1 MMTLAFKTQPPPGT
15 LRAFSPKGQDQK
27 GASRLEFI
35 PLSHAPTAYQR
46 LLMGILL
53 KGYINTSMFELCSE
67 TEVKYTQDI
76 PHADH

>member
-15 LRAFSPKGQDQK
+15 FRAFSQKGQDQK
-27 GASRLEFI
+27 GAARLEFI

-46 LLMGILL
+46 LLMGVPL
-53 KGYINTSMFELCSE
+53 KGYINTSMFELSSE

-76 PHADH
+76 FHADH